1 MSSSRRAMVV
11 AGALLLVVILS
22 AGGYFVAKNP
32 ETRVLDDAARREA
45 PGKFVR
51 LTDGMTHYQIDG
63 PDSGR
68 VVVLAHGFSVPL
80 YIWDSTAAHLSRAG
94 YRVIRYDAY
103 GRGFSDRPN
112 VVYSDQLYERQLG
125 ELLDSLHL
133 TDKVDLGGVSAGG
146 YVIGVYAGRHP
157 DRVRS
162 LILSDPVS
170 GQSPASMRPYDLPV
184 VGEYL
189 FQAQQVP
196 TMAEGQASDFVDPSR
211 FPNWADKY
219 RVQMQF
225 KGFGHALWS
234 SRVFRCGL
242 NTDTIYQRVAAAHL
256 PVLLIWGEKDQ
267 TVPFARSDLVR
278 KAIPAAEF
286 RPIANVG
293 HLPIVE
299 RAALTDSL
307 ILDFLGRTR

>member
-1 MSSSRRAMVV
+1 MNRKALVL
-11 AGALLLVVILS
+11 AGAVLLVVVLS
-22 AGGYFVAKNP
+22 AGGFYVAKNP
-32 ETRVLDDAARREA
+32 ETRVLDAAARRSA

-51 LTDGMTHYQIDG
+51 LSDGMTHYQVDG

-68 VVVLAHGFSVPL
+68 VVVLAHGFSVPS
-80 YIWDSTAAHLSRAG
+80 YIWDSTAADLADAG

-133 TDKVDLGGVSAGG
+133 KDKVDLGGVSAGG

-170 GQSPASMRPYDLPV
+170 GQSPTSMRPYDLPI

-189 FQAQQVP
+189 FQADQVP
-196 TMAEGQASDFVDPSR
+196 TMAEGQASDFVRPSR
-211 FPNWADKY
+211 FPDWANKY
-219 RVQMQF
+219 RVQMQY

-234 SRVFRCGL
+234 SRVFRRGL
-242 NTDTIYQRVAAAHL
+242 NTDTIYRRVAAAHL

-267 TVPFARSDLVR
+267 TVPFERSALVR
-278 KAIPAAEF
+278 KAIPDAEF
-286 RPIANVG
+286 HAIPDVG

-299 RAALTDSL
+299 RASLTDSL
-307 ILDFLGRTR
+307 ILDFLRRTK